1 MKNAF
6 DLTGKKAVVV
16 GGGGGIGKAI
26 AKGLAFYGADVA
38 ISGRKA
44 ETLQAAADMI
54 KEETGKD
61 IVCIAADATSEEA
74 VKELYAKANQAL
86 GQVDILVN
94 SQGYN
99 EKHPIDEM
107 PLEVWNGMLNTNVTS
122 VMLTCRTFAQGM
134 IERGYGRIINVSSI
148 RAIRAVNQGMGN
160 TCYSVTKAAVSMLTA
175 SLAAEW
181 SKKGI
186 TVNAIGPAITMTP
199 MMEKVFE
206 ANPNMKNVLQANI
219 PMGRL
224 GEADDNITPVIFLA
238 SEESAFVTGQ
248 CIYTDGGSSVII

>member
-6 DLTGKKAVVV
+6 DLTGKKAVVI
-16 GGGGGIGKAI
+16 GGNGGIGKAI
-26 AKGLAFYGADVA
+26 AKGLSFYGAEVA
-38 ISGRKA
+38 IVGRKM
-44 ETLQAAADMI
+44 ETLNSAAEMI
-54 KEETGKD
+54 KKETGKD
-61 IVCIAADATSEEA
+61 VVCIAADVTCEDE
-74 VKELYAKANQAL
+74 VKKLYAKANEAL

-107 PLEVWNGMLNTNVTS
+107 PLEVWNGMLNTNITS

-134 IERGYGRIINVSSI
+134 IERGYGRIINISSI

-160 TCYSVTKAAVSMLTA
+160 TCYSVTKAGVSMLTA
-175 SLAAEW
+175 SLASEW
-181 SKKGI
+181 SRKGI

-206 ANPNMKNVLQANI
+206 SNPNMKNILMANI

-224 GEADDNITPVIFLA
+224 GEVDDNIAPVIFLA

-248 CIYTDGGSSVII
+248 CIYTDGGSSLII